1 MAVDGS
7 LIFNTK
13 VDISNFNKAINTIN
27 KSVSDISDKIN
38 SKLTQVEN
46 AVKSETD
53 FVTNEVKKQ
62 SQEQA
67 AATQNAVSKVEESTK
82 SAVDNIQS
90 SADKSVE
97 NVSNVSKAVSG
108 SVQKSTSNVV
118 NNFEKSTTG
127 ASSKVIDLQNKIS
140 KTEREISKV
149 IQELNKMEN
158 TPFKSDAAAKLE
170 KDVAKAKESLNALYA
185 EADKIGDSVKQN
197 LEETGFTLEHLDDML
212 ASNKG
217 WQKVQSQIDV
227 AEQKLEKY
235 ERELRQVKAVDS
247 QVDIKETAAY
257 TKKSQ
262 KLEELSGNL
271 DYYKAKL
278 QETSAEEQNT
288 TAEITESS
296 DELTSSIMSSSD
308 LITMAIKAVTAAY
321 ETFKKVVVTTAKI
334 IANASITIA
343 NGIGYM
349 TEQAAKFTL
358 KQFIGDWEK
367 QGSGLSKL
375 FLAAASYFSI
385 YKLFDLG
392 KEGVEL
398 GSNLAKVQDVVD
410 VTFSSMSDKV
420 ENFAKSAEKTYGLS
434 ETMAKKYVGL
444 YGSMA
449 EAFGFTEEK
458 AYDMSTTLTGLAG
471 DVASFYNIEQDLA
484 YTKLKSVF
492 SGETET
498 LKDLGIVMTQT
509 ALDNYALANG
519 YKKTISEM
527 SEAEKVTLRYNFVLD
542 QLSNATGDFAR
553 TQNSW
558 ANQVRIL
565 QLRWQS
571 LLATMGKG
579 LINVFTPL
587 LQVLNAVLNKLQSI
601 AEWFENIVTAVFGDS
616 SDSSGAVIDIGTDND
631 ALSDLTDN
639 ANAAADAINDVS
651 DAASDLK
658 DNIASFDELNIMDG
672 TQENSASD
680 TVTDL
685 VADVV
690 NATGVIDSALNDAVD
705 SAVKKAEKTVKQSN
719 LDKAL
724 VYAVK
729 HGQWKQVGYLV
740 AEKISNALDK
750 IQWGDIQN
758 QAVEIA
764 TNIGD
769 FINGALNNKELW
781 RNVGKTIA
789 KGLNTAILF
798 VGTLLSSIDF
808 YLLGDDIATV
818 LNTFMDNFKA
828 EEYGVMVAEWINAI
842 FATIGGFAF
851 NFNWGELGNE
861 IGETLASYFQTLNLT
876 ENKDGKPTPT
886 IAESIAQMING
897 LVQSGI
903 ELFTYEFEDE
913 EGNIHNLWEYI
924 GAELGKGLNQFLET
938 FSIHD
943 AITLIKSGVS
953 AFVKVIYNAFKELAG
968 EDGKGF
974 LRLGAKLAKG
984 LNEWFED
991 ESWWSEMGEMFDE
1004 IANDILDFLIS
1015 FLVNL
1020 DTGKIDKALDSLFSN
1035 IDFDS
1040 IFGKLALVAS
1050 LALNKALALFLKRI
1064 PWIGDTLSKNH
1075 EYFLTFIHG
1084 KEYADMIYGSLDL
1097 HESSKYGTGGRSI
1110 GEEIGDTIGQDVT
1123 SAYGKAVENGESD
1136 MSEKTVSAVQ
1146 GSIGQATDFVENDT
1160 SLPLAF
1166 KTQGINSQNALTGNF
1181 KTGQVKS
1188 HFKGVWSGIQG
1199 VFAGVS
1205 GWFEDTFGTAWDKVK
1220 GIFSDK
1226 DGIANIKKSVE
1237 EAFKN
1242 TLNDFIDGIN
1252 DIIANPF
1259 DTLNSAFNSIRNVE
1273 FFGAKVFEW
1282 LPVITTPQIPKL
1294 ATGTVV
1300 PANYGEFLAVLGDN
1314 KREAEVV
1321 SPISAM
1327 KQAMSEVLAEFGG
1340 AGNGDITLTVNLD
1353 GREIYRSVVDYNERQ
1368 RKRTGKSGLV

>member
-1 MAVDGS
+1 MAADGS

-13 VDISNFNKAINTIN
+13 MDVNGFNRGI
-27 KSVSDISDKIN
+27 
-38 SKLTQVEN
+38 
-46 AVKSETD
+46 
-53 FVTNEVKKQ
+53 
-62 SQEQA
+62 
-67 AATQNAVSKVEESTK
+67 
-82 SAVDNIQS
+82 
-90 SADKSVE
+90 
-97 NVSNVSKAVSG
+97 
-108 SVQKSTSNVV
+108 
-118 NNFEKSTTG
+118 
-127 ASSKVIDLQNKIS
+127 NKIS
-140 KTEREISKV
+140 SKAIDLKNKIKVTENQISSLQK
-149 IQELNKMEN
+149 ELNKMEN

-170 KDVAKAKESLNALYA
+170 REVAKAKESLNTLYA

-197 LEETGFTLEHLDDML
+197 LEETGFTLEHLDNIL

-217 WQKVQSQIDV
+217 WQKIQSQIDV

-235 ERELRQVKAVDS
+235 ERELRNVKAVDS
-247 QVDIKETAAY
+247 QVNVKETAAY
-257 TKKSQ
+257 TEKSQ

-278 QETSAEEQNT
+278 QETSVEEQNT

-308 LITMAIKAVTAAY
+308 LITMSIKAVTSVY
-321 ETFKKVVVTTAKI
+321 ETFKKVVVTTAKA
-334 IANASITIA
+334 IANASVKIA
-343 NGIGYM
+343 QGIGYV
-349 TEQAAKFTL
+349 TEQVAKFTL

-367 QGSGLSKL
+367 QGSGLSKIIL
-375 FLAAASYFSI
+375 TAASYFSI

-398 GSNLAKVQDVVD
+398 GSDLAEVQNVVD

-449 EAFGFTEEK
+449 EAFGFTEQQ

-471 DVASFYNIEQDLA
+471 DVVSFYNIDQDLA

-498 LKDLGIVMTQT
+498 LKDLGIVMTQN
-509 ALDNYALANG
+509 ALDSYAMAKGLG
-519 YKKTISEM
+519 KTTSEM
-527 SEAEKVTLRYNFVLD
+527 TEAEKVTLRYNFILD

-571 LLATMGKG
+571 LLSTMGKG

-587 LQVLNAVLNKLQSI
+587 LKVLNAVLGKLQSI

-616 SDSSGAVIDIGTDND
+616 SESSGAVIDLD
-631 ALSDLTDN
+631 ADETFSDLANNADN
-639 ANAAADAINDVS
+639 AADAVSSVS
-651 DAASDLK
+651 DATSELK
-658 DNIASFDELNIMDG
+658 DNIANFDELNIMDG
-672 TQENSASD
+672 TQDNSASD
-680 TVTDL
+680 TVSDL
-685 VADVV
+685 VTDVV
-690 NATGVIDSALNDAVD
+690 NATGVIDSALNSAVEG
-705 SAVKKAEKTVKQSN
+705 AVKKAEKTVKQSN

-729 HGQWKQVGYLV
+729 HGQWKQVGFLV
-740 AEKISNALDK
+740 AEKISTALDK

-769 FINGALNNKELW
+769 FISGALSDRGLW
-781 RNVGKTIA
+781 YGVGKTIA
-789 KGLNTAILF
+789 EGLNTAIAF
-798 VGTLLSSIDF
+798 VGTLLNSINF
-808 YLLGDDIATV
+808 YLLGNDIATV
-818 LNTFMDNFKA
+818 LNAFIDNFKA
-828 EEYGVMVAEWINAI
+828 EEYGAMVAGWINAV
-842 FATIGGFAF
+842 FDTVGGFAF
-851 NFNWGELGNE
+851 EFHWNELGKKM
-861 IGETLASYFQTLNLT
+861 GATLASYFQSLNLT
-876 ENKDGKPTPT
+876 ENENGKPT

-903 ELFTYEFEDE
+903 DLFTYEFEDE
-913 EGNIHNLWEYI
+913 DGNVHNLWEYI
-924 GAELGKGLNQFLET
+924 GTVLGEGLNQFLET
-938 FSIHD
+938 FSLHD
-943 AITLIKSGVS
+943 AIRLIKSGVS
-953 AFVKVIYNAFKELAG
+953 AFVKVIYNAFKKIAG

-974 LRLGAKLAKG
+974 TRLGSELAG
-984 LNEWFED
+984 ELNGWFED
-991 ESWWSEMGEMFDE
+991 EDWWTEIGEMLDE
-1004 IANDILDFLIS
+1004 IVNDLLDLLLGFI
-1015 FLVNL
+1015 VNL
-1020 DTGKIDKALDSLFSN
+1020 DIGKVNDALDALCSK
-1035 IDFDS
+1035 IDFDG
-1040 IFGKLALVAS
+1040 IFSKLLLVAS
-1050 LALNKALALFLKRI
+1050 IALDKAVALFLKRI
-1064 PWIGDTLSKNH
+1064 PWIGDTLGIEHKT
-1075 EYFLTFIHG
+1075 FLKLVHG
-1084 KEYADMIYGSLDL
+1084 EDYADMIYGSLDPYENKL
-1097 HESSKYGTGGRSI
+1097 TKASTGGGGRSF
-1110 GEEIGDTIGQDVT
+1110 GETIGGTIGNDVT
-1123 SAYGKAVENGESD
+1123 TSYGKAVEKGESN
-1136 MSEKTVSAVQ
+1136 MKEKTVSAV
-1146 GSIGQATDFVENDT
+1146 SASMNQASSTVKNDT

-1181 KTGQVKS
+1181 KASQVTT
-1188 HFKGVWSGIQG
+1188 HFKDVWDGIKG

-1205 GWFEDTFGTAWDKVK
+1205 QWFEDTFGNAWKKVK

-1226 DGIANIKKSVE
+1226 NGISSIKKSVE
-1237 EAFKN
+1237 EVFKN
-1242 TLNDFIDGIN
+1242 TLNDFISGIN

-1259 DTLNSAFNSIRNVE
+1259 DALNSAFNSIRGVE

-1282 LPVITTPQIPKL
+1282 LPVITVPQIPKL

-1353 GREIYRSVVDYNERQ
+1353 GREIYRSVVEQNERQ
-1368 RKRTGKSGLV
+1368 RKRTGKSPLA